1 MTAAHRALLAAAA
14 TATALLLAGCQPADS
29 THRGN
34 PTQTSTPASVVDTTI
49 PDDSTPAVETSSPDA
64 PPPPP
69 PTTAAA
75 APEAPAPEAPAPD
88 VPADDHPAG
97 ATAKCVDG
105 TYSYAAHHQGACSH
119 HHGVAEWYR

>member
-14 TATALLLAGCQPADS
+14 TVAALLLAGCQPTDS
-29 THRGN
+29 TH
-34 PTQTSTPASVVDTTI
+34 QSTPTPTSSPAPVVDTTV
-49 PDDSTPAVETSSPDA
+49 PDDPTPAVETSSPDA
-64 PPPPP
+64 PPPAP

-75 APEAPAPEAPAPD
+75 APAPD